1 MKRVKEIVKEYE
13 QADFFNRLCLFLQH
27 RDLRDVFQ
35 KMENIDQVTERI
47 MPSPD
52 EKNINGFPYDVNK
65 QTDFNKRRP
74 QNENQ

>member
-1 MKRVKEIVKEYE
+1 
-13 QADFFNRLCLFLQH
+13 
-27 RDLRDVFQ
+27 
-35 KMENIDQVTERI
+35 